1 MQGNTMDESLVVHPF
16 LDLVFSV
23 FRDTKRRTI
32 LWLLDKNELTAD
44 TLAEKLQISRPA
56 LEKHIKQMMEF
67 GLIER
72 RAETIPNLHYLYLL
86 PEFTRELVRGLFDS
100 VDNFR
105 NAIEVEYNER
115 IENQEQ
121 LFILGNIN
129 KSHYTAVKEQ
139 YESILSKIS
148 GENESE
154 E

>member
-1 MQGNTMDESLVVHPF
+1 MDESLVTHPF

-32 LWLLDKNELTAD
+32 LYLLDQSELTAD

-56 LEKHIKQMMEF
+56 LEKHTKLMMEF

-72 RAETIPNLHYLYLL
+72 RAETIPNLHYLYFL

-115 IENQEQ
+115 IENQDQ
-121 LFILGNIN
+121 LLMLGNIN
-129 KSHYTAVKEQ
+129 KDRYTAVKEQ
-139 YESILSKIS
+139 YESILGKIS
-148 GENESE
+148 GETQPEFN
-154 E
+154 